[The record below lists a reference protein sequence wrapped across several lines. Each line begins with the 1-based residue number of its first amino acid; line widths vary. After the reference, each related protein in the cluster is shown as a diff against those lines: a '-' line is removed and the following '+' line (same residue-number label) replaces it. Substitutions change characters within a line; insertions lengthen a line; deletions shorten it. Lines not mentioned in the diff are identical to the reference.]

1 MAWLQYL
8 SCTSAPTSVATE
20 DAVEVGDE
28 VFAAA
33 ISLLRGLVLRAVPEA
48 GANDIAEPG
57 GSVPGKGY
65 SRHLR
70 RLLGEEGTDAGL
82 TGRSLAE
89 LCAMHGIASTSSAE
103 GAVLV
108 AVERLHRSRLQFLL
122 SAYATAEVGQ
132 VRERRSS
139 LFAALRRAKSDFP
152 CNGWFQQTF
161 VTLAVAEPGGVLS
174 LKVFLRGAAARRWLW
189 RGGLS
194 PTECVDLVSLEVLQ
208 AHRSGSGGSEDAV
221 QTAMPPWAELL
232 DISGAAQEQLVSRW
246 PADAVQKVRGTLE
259 SVLASIPGCQ
269 VPKLWLFYIQLE
281 ASFGRKESAKKVFFR
296 AVNQCGW
303 SQDLYTA
310 AAGPCLKA
318 SFTVR
323 ELRSLESML
332 EQRGVAWLRA
342 CPT

>member
-1 MAWLQYL
+1 M
-8 SCTSAPTSVATE
+8 
-20 DAVEVGDE
+20 EVGDE
-28 VFAAA
+28 VFGAA
-33 ISLLRGLVLRAVPEA
+33 ISLLRGLVLRAVPGA
-48 GANDIAEPG
+48 GANDSGEPG

-70 RLLGEEGTDAGL
+70 RLLGEEGADVGL
-82 TGRSLAE
+82 AGRSLAE

-122 SAYATAEVGQ
+122 IAYATAEVGQ
-132 VRERRSS
+132 VRERRSA
-139 LFAALRRAKSDFP
+139 LFTALRRAKSDFP
-152 CNGWFQQTF
+152 YNAWFQQTF

-208 AHRSGSGGSEDAV
+208 AYRSVLILALGSGSGGSKDAV

-232 DISGAAQEQLVSRW
+232 DISRAAQEQLVSRW

-259 SVLASIPGCQ
+259 SVLATMPGCQ
-269 VPKLWLFYIQLE
+269 MPKLWLFYIQLE

-318 SFTVR
+318 SFSAR

-332 EQRGVAWLRA
+332 EQRGVPWLRA